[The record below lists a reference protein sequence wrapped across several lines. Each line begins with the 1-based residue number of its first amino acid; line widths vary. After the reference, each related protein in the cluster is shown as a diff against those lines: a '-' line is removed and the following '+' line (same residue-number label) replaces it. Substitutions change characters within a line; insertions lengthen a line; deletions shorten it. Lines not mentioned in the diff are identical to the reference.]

1 MWWLRAY
8 STLVQTYTYDL
19 FFLLLQ
25 TASHYAQT
33 AYTYDLSITFI
44 RSQAQG
50 CLTTKNPIAMPSCLS
65 VVASCFFQNFFS
77 LFVIFLLFVT
87 FINYF
92 LLLRKARGIILL
104 YLLHCLRGASVPI
117 HMIWPLRPQGQG
129 LGAVWPPKRVRSGA

>member
-19 FFLLLQ
+19 FFFTSSISLPLRSNSLYMWFE
-25 TASHYAQT
+25 HY
-33 AYTYDLSITFI
+33 IH
-44 RSQAQG
+44 
-50 CLTTKNPIAMPSCLS
+50 K
-65 VVASCFFQNFFS
+65 VAGSRLFDHKKPYCNAKLFECSGKFFFQNFFS
-77 LFVIFLLFVT
+77 LFVIFLLLIT

-104 YLLHCLRGASVPI
+104 YLLHCLRGDGAPI